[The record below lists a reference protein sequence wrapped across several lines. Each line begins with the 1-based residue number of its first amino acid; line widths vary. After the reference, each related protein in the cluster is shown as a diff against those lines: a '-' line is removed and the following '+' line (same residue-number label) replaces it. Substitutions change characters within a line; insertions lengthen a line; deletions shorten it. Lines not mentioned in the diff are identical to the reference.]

1 MREKKSVEQ
10 EDDIKRIIDV
20 FYVVSKQIV
29 RLVNSRIKSN
39 GGRIKKNFSGT
50 LNLSRGLNMIDS
62 T

>member
-39 GGRIKKNFSGT
+39 GGRIKKKF
-50 LNLSRGLNMIDS
+50 
-62 T
+62 